1 MRSVLVILAA
11 IVATVVTGAP
21 AQSQNVRKPQ
31 SIDRSILQRIAAG
44 QEAANRQTR
53 VYVVQLVDQPAIAY
67 AGGVAGL
74 AKSAPAAGE
83 RYNAR
88 SSQAQM
94 YAAHLGAQQDAV
106 LARIGA
112 SNRKIYSYRH
122 AMNGFAAR
130 LTPKEVARLRKDK
143 SVLRVWEDRP
153 MRLDTNSTPTFLGLN
168 NPQKG
173 LWKAHNLRGRGVII
187 GMIDTGAVQ
196 EHPSF
201 EDAGIPAPPAH
212 WAGICQA
219 GEGWNASDCNKKLIG
234 ARYFLDGF
242 LAGEPFDTLAVPG
255 EFESPRDS
263 DGHGTLTAST
273 AAGRETMAS
282 LFGTPLTRISGMAPQ
297 AHLAIYKACWT
308 AINPDFSGC
317 YFSDTA
323 AATDTAVADGVDV
336 ISYSIGTDF
345 SFTDPTDVAF
355 LFATNAGVFVSRSA
369 GNEGPDPATTPAG
382 EPWAISVAA
391 STTNGRAFVD
401 ATRVNSPAS
410 IAGDYPSLEGAI
422 TEPLSFTGPVTDDVV
437 AAIPLDA
444 CTPIAPVGSIV
455 LIERGGETPDGGS
468 CTFDI
473 KLTNAVNAGADAV
486 LVFTNEIPPGV
497 ENPKVV
503 MGGDLT
509 FPIPGVMIDRAP
521 GLAIRD
527 ALAGGATVNVTMRKG
542 IFVTE
547 QRVGNVMAGFS
558 SRGPSAV
565 PDWIK
570 PDVTAPGV
578 QILAG
583 MTPEPSSG
591 ITGELFQYQQGT
603 SISTPHV
610 SGIAA
615 LLIQKYPHWTPA
627 QIKSALMTTARQNV
641 VKEDGA
647 TAADP
652 FDFGAGHIRPNEAID
667 PGLVYN
673 AGLIDYV
680 AASCG
685 TDEPLGSAE
694 FCAGLESSG
703 TSIDPAD
710 LNLPSI
716 GVGAVFGST
725 KTVHRTVTNVGPA
738 GTYRAHL
745 RAPPGFNVQVSP
757 QQFHLAKG
765 ASKSFEV
772 TFTNVSAPA
781 NEWRFGSLTFRDD
794 KGHVVRSP
802 IAVRAKLIEF
812 APAAIEDAG
821 ADGSASIDLAFGYNG
836 PYSPGVHG
844 LSEPFLTYFP
854 NIPDDLD
861 NVFDFGLGDGEVI
874 TFGFPLPAGT
884 KYAQW
889 SLFDAYVDGAHDLDL
904 YLFYCPPD
912 PAAPCDLVDV
922 KLDLF
927 TSEERVSVDL
937 PEVDDPSTDA
947 DAYVLFVHAFTTE
960 GGAPASIF
968 AFDWAANVDEGNME
982 ASGPASATIGGGGT
996 TNVSWSG
1003 LPTGVAE
1010 KQVGAISH
1018 NNTTGPLGV
1027 TSVNVANDGDAGYDD
1042 LCAVLPPGFCVP

>member
-11 IVATVVTGAP
+11 IVVTAVAGAP
-21 AQSQNVRKPQ
+21 AQSQNIRKPQ
-31 SIDRSILQRIAAG
+31 AVDRSILQRIAAG
-44 QEAANRQTR
+44 QEAASRQTK
-53 VYVVQLVDQPAIAY
+53 VYVVQLADQPAIAY

-74 AKSAPAAGE
+74 AKSAPAAGQ
-83 RYNAR
+83 RYDSR

-94 YAAHLGAQQDAV
+94 YAAHLGAKQDAV

-112 SNRKIYSYRH
+112 SERKIYSYRH

-130 LTPKEVARLRKDK
+130 LTPKQAATLRKDK
-143 SVLRVWEDRP
+143 SVLRVWEDRRR
-153 MRLDTNSTPTFLGLN
+153 RLDTNSTPTFLGLN
-168 NPQKG
+168 NPSEG
-173 LWKAHNLRGRGVII
+173 LWAKHNLRGRGVII

-219 GEGWNASDCNKKLIG
+219 GEGWNAGDCNKKLIG

-242 LAGEPFDTLAVPG
+242 LAGEAFDTLAVPG

-263 DGHGTLTAST
+263 DGHGTHTATT
-273 AAGRETMAS
+273 AAGRETVAS
-282 LFGTPLTRISGMAPQ
+282 LFGKPLTKVSGMAPQ

-308 AINPDFSGC
+308 AINPDFTGC
-317 YFSDTA
+317 YDSDTA
-323 AATDTAVADGVDV
+323 AAIDTAVADGVDV
-336 ISYSIGTDF
+336 ISYSISTGFD
-345 SFTDPTDVAF
+345 FTDPVDTAF

-369 GNEGPDPATTPAG
+369 GNEGPAPETTPSG
-382 EPWAISVAA
+382 EPWVISVAA

-401 ATRVNSPAS
+401 ATRVNSPSS

-422 TEPLSFTGPVTDDVV
+422 TEPLAFTGPVTDDVV
-437 AAIPLDA
+437 AADPLDA
-444 CTPIAPVGSIV
+444 CTPLTNAIGGKIV
-455 LIERGGETPDGGS
+455 LIERGT

-473 KLTNAVNAGADAV
+473 KLTNAVAAGAGAA
-486 LVFTNEIPPGV
+486 LVFTNEIAPGV

-527 ALAGGATVNVTMRKG
+527 ALAGGATVNVTMQKG
-542 IFVTE
+542 IFLTE

-558 SRGPSAV
+558 SRGPFPTV

-583 MTPEPSSG
+583 MTPEPNSG
-591 ITGELFQYQQGT
+591 VTGELFQYLQGT
-603 SISTPHV
+603 SMSTPHV

-652 FDFGAGHIRPNEAID
+652 FDFGAGHIRPNNAID
-667 PGLVYN
+667 PGLVYD
-673 AGLIDYV
+673 AGLFDYI

-685 TDEPLGSAE
+685 TDSPLASGE

-703 TSIDPAD
+703 TSIDPAN

-716 GVGAVFGST
+716 GMTEIFGT
-725 KTVHRTVTNVGPA
+725 KTIHRTVTNVGPA
-738 GTYRAHL
+738 GTYRAHVTP
-745 RAPPGFNVQVSP
+745 PPGFSVQVSP
-757 QQFHLAKG
+757 QQFHIGKG
-765 ASKSFEV
+765 QSKTFEV
-772 TFTNVSAPA
+772 TISHVSAPA
-781 NEWRFGSLTFRDD
+781 FEWRFGSLTFRDGN
-794 KGHVVRSP
+794 GHSVRSP

-812 APAAIEDAG
+812 APAAIEDTG
-821 ADGSASIDLAFGYNG
+821 AEGSASIDLAFGYNG
-836 PYSPGVHG
+836 PYTPGVHG
-844 LSEPFLTYFP
+844 LSEPFLA
-854 NIPDDLD
+854 L
-861 NVFDFGLGDGEVI
+861 L
-874 TFGFPLPAGT
+874 
-884 KYAQW
+884 
-889 SLFDAYVDGAHDLDL
+889 
-904 YLFYCPPD
+904 
-912 PAAPCDLVDV
+912 
-922 KLDLF
+922 
-927 TSEERVSVDL
+927 SE
-937 PEVDDPSTDA
+937 
-947 DAYVLFVHAFTTE
+947 H
-960 GGAPASIF
+960 
-968 AFDWAANVDEGNME
+968 
-982 ASGPASATIGGGGT
+982 SG
-996 TNVSWSG
+996 
-1003 LPTGVAE
+1003 
-1010 KQVGAISH
+1010 
-1018 NNTTGPLGV
+1018 
-1027 TSVNVANDGDAGYDD
+1027 
-1042 LCAVLPPGFCVP
+1042 

>member
-1 MRSVLVILAA
+1 MRSSLVVLAA
-11 IVATVVTGAP
+11 MAATLAAVAP
-21 AQSQNVRKPQ
+21 AEAQNLRKTPQ
-31 SIDRSILQRIAAG
+31 LDRSILQRIAAG
-44 QEAANRQTR
+44 QEAASRHTR
-53 VYVVQLVDQPAIAY
+53 VYVVQMADQPAIAY
-67 AGGVAGL
+67 AGGVAGF

-83 RYNAR
+83 RYDAR

-94 YAAHLGAQQDAV
+94 YAAHLGAKQDAV
-106 LARIGA
+106 LSKIGA
-112 SNRKIYSYRH
+112 SSRKIYSYRH

-130 LTPKEVARLRKDK
+130 LTPKEVAQLRKDK

-153 MRLDTNSTPTFLGLN
+153 LQLDTNRTPFFLGLN
-168 NPQKG
+168 KPNNG
-173 LWKAHNLRGRGVII
+173 LWAKRNLRGRGVVI
-187 GMIDTGAVQ
+187 GMIDTGIVQ
-196 EHPSF
+196 EHPSL
-201 EDAGIPAPPAH
+201 DDKGIPAPPPD

-219 GEGWNASDCNKKLIG
+219 GEGFSSSDCNKKLIG

-242 LAGEPFDTLAVPG
+242 LAGAPFDTLAVPG
-255 EFESPRDS
+255 EFQSPRDS
-263 DGHGTLTAST
+263 DGHGTHTATT
-273 AAGRETMAS
+273 AAGRETRAS
-282 LFGTPLTRISGMAPQ
+282 LFGTPLVDVSGMAPL

-308 AINPDFSGC
+308 AIDPDLSGC

-345 SFTDPTDVAF
+345 AFVDPTDVAF

-369 GNEGPDPATTPAG
+369 GNEGPAPETTAAG

-422 TEPLSFTGPVTDDVV
+422 TEPLAFVGPVTDDVV
-437 AAIPLDA
+437 AANPLNA
-444 CTPIAPVGSIV
+444 CAPLTNGGAVGGQIV
-455 LIERGGETPDGGS
+455 LIERGG
-468 CTFDI
+468 CTFDV
-473 KLTNAVNAGADAV
+473 KLTNAVAAGAGAA
-486 LVFTNEIPPGV
+486 LVFTSEIAPGV

-521 GLAIRD
+521 GLAI
-527 ALAGGATVNVTMRKG
+527 LAQLTGGATVNVTMQKG
-542 IFVTE
+542 IFLSE
-547 QRVGNVMAGFS
+547 QRVGNVMGGFS
-558 SRGPSAV
+558 SRGPYPTV

-583 MTPEPSSG
+583 MTPEPNSG
-591 ITGELFQYQQGT
+591 VTGELFQYLQGT
-603 SISTPHV
+603 SMSTPHV

-615 LLIQKYPHWTPA
+615 LLIQKHPDWTPA
-627 QIKSALMTTARQNV
+627 QIKSALMTTARQNL

-652 FDFGAGHIRPNEAID
+652 FDFGAGHIRPNDAIN
-667 PGLVYN
+667 PGLTYD
-673 AGLIDYV
+673 AGLLDYV

-685 TDEPLGSAE
+685 TDSPLGSAE
-694 FCAGLESSG
+694 LCAGLESSG
-703 TSIDPAD
+703 TSSDPAD

-716 GVGAVFGST
+716 GVGEVFGT
-725 KTVHRTVTNVGPA
+725 KTVRRTVTNVGKA
-738 GTYRAHL
+738 GTYRAHVK
-745 RAPPGFNVQVSP
+745 APPGFDVQVTP
-757 QQFHLAKG
+757 RQFHIGKG
-765 ASKSFEV
+765 ESQTFEV
-772 TFTNVSAPA
+772 TFTHVSAPA
-781 NEWRFGSLTFRDD
+781 NEWRFGSLTLRD
-794 KGHVVRSP
+794 GNHVVRSP

-812 APAAIEDAG
+812 DPAAIDDEG
-821 ADGSASIDLAFGYNG
+821 PEGSASIDLAFGYNG
-836 PYSPGVHG
+836 PYTPGVHG
-844 LSEPFLTYFP
+844 LSEPFLTYVP
-854 NIPDDLD
+854 NIPDDPD
-861 NVFDFGLGDGEVI
+861 DTFDFGAGGPSEVI
-874 TFGFPLPAGT
+874 TYAFPLPAGT
-884 KYAQW
+884 TYAQW

-912 PAAPCDLVDV
+912 PAAPCDLVDQSFT
-922 KLDLF
+922 F

-937 PEVDDPSTDA
+937 PEVDDPASPF
-947 DAYVLFVHAFTTE
+947 DAYILFVHAFQTD

-982 ASGPASATIGGGGT
+982 ATGPASASIGGTGT
-996 TNVSWSG
+996 VDVSWSG

-1018 NNTTGPLGV
+1018 NDGTGPLGV
-1027 TSVNVANDGDAGYDD
+1027 TSINVANDGDAGYDD
-1042 LCAVLPPGFCVP
+1042 FCAVLPPGFCVP